1 MSEMQQRDNPHY
13 TSVSKLT
20 KFAVTTPTLNMP
32 LTNEVIQHLSSVN
45 SCCIITV
52 NINDKLY
59 HNVVLLTA
67 YIIKYVQKVFII
79 NYVKCTNIRVPGS
92 TKLKTLN

>member
-1 MSEMQQRDNPHY
+1 MQQRYNPHY
-13 TSVSKLT
+13 TSVSKTT
-20 KFAVTTPTLNMP
+20 KFAVTTTPLDMP

-45 SCCIITV
+45 SCCMTTV

-79 NYVKCTNIRVPGS
+79 NYVKCTNIRVAYLVLP
-92 TKLKTLN
+92 N